1 VGENVRDQ
9 ILVLFCP
16 CTAAQAVIDGVV
28 LRQPRGVTELAGVK
42 EARACTGMTIEKHH
56 EATKPS

>member
-1 VGENVRDQ
+1 MDRPWQE
-9 ILVLFCP
+9 
-16 CTAAQAVIDGVV
+16 VIDGVV
-28 LRQPRGVTELAGVK
+28 LRQPLGATELAGVK